1 MNEDLRTWF
10 KQKWVRMDTAGKIKG
25 DCGAREEGEGKPKC
39 LPMAK
44 AQAMD
49 KSDRA
54 TATRRKRR
62 EDPVA
67 DREGKGGKPINVR
80 TEAANPAQQAAIA
93 IAMKKAGKKPKNEE
107 VEHLEEKN
115 VPTNPALWSRAKSL
129 ARQKFDVYPSAY
141 ANGWAAKHYKSKGG
155 GWKSVSEEVD
165 ISDDIT
171 KKLTKITKQLHKSVS
186 AHGRQRDILM
196 NLIKKDEKDT
206 KETVDEKCWD
216 GYKAVGMKKKN
227 GKKVPNCV
235 PVSEEECPVRRQYKE
250 LKKLPIKDL
259 KDRIKRSSRVIDV
272 SGFDKESAISHILR
286 SQHGHKRV
294 NQAFGL
300 DEETKARNATDDE
313 YKKSLKDLMKRP
325 DFINTVRSLKKRDQ
339 DGEYDAEQNRKFK
352 NRLSKMKEEAKDE
365 GEYDYEGDMAISQLK
380 SVITNAQK
388 LHDMLE
394 PNTNLP
400 EWVQSKITLAE
411 DYIVT
416 AANYMDG
423 EMNEEANNLK
433 GTPVVSFSDFTD
445 KDDTK
450 NKYGQ
455 RVPKKL
461 KKDDPRVKFHKDTMG
476 EAATSDN
483 TGYGKGYHGNVDGG
497 DKQYSSMHTK
507 VKRLVGAAGH
517 LSDIKK
523 PNNMVKHFLD
533 STHGRHIADQP
544 SDSNITSRFKKFKNT
559 YNPEMN
565 EEAEQMDEISKK
577 TLGSYVK
584 KAAPQLATSLM
595 TAATTKDIA
604 NAEFH
609 GKRYAKRNRGI
620 EKAVDK
626 LAKEETQ
633 QDPSHY
639 NIVHRDSKRVVGTAT
654 TMKRARSARDR
665 HDNKYGSYGH
675 SIVPVFKEEYE
686 QMDEGRMSE
695 IAMDIDDHIKPHIAK
710 YKKIGGAEHLA
721 GKLRQV
727 GEKLAKEHGM
737 PSDWM
742 HKQVSHAA
750 EEHLGDQMNEKYL
763 TPAQRRNR
771 AMSSSGGEFGP
782 KRYGS
787 REDDFGHEAP
797 DRDRV
802 HSEPKDHGL
811 TVHDHEGKEIGTVP
825 KRHFEPMT
833 VAMNIAMKHS
843 RATGQ
848 NTEVRRH
855 GKKVESFKGKKVNE
869 SKNIIREVIR
879 KAVDKQGTNKANGKT
894 ATGSPVPKITI
905 NPTAL
910 DNLGNKRGIGGT

>member
-1 MNEDLRTWF
+1 
-10 KQKWVRMDTAGKIKG
+10 
-25 DCGAREEGEGKPKC
+25 
-39 LPMAK
+39 
-44 AQAMD
+44 
-49 KSDRA
+49 
-54 TATRRKRR
+54 
-62 EDPVA
+62 
-67 DREGKGGKPINVR
+67 
-80 TEAANPAQQAAIA
+80 
-93 IAMKKAGKKPKNEE
+93 MK
-107 VEHLEEKN
+107 
-115 VPTNPALWSRAKSL
+115 
-129 ARQKFDVYPSAY
+129 
-141 ANGWAAKHYKSKGG
+141 
-155 GWKSVSEEVD
+155 
-165 ISDDIT
+165 
-171 KKLTKITKQLHKSVS
+171 
-186 AHGRQRDILM
+186 
-196 NLIKKDEKDT
+196 
-206 KETVDEKCWD
+206 
-216 GYKAVGMKKKN
+216 
-227 GKKVPNCV
+227 
-235 PVSEEECPVRRQYKE
+235 
-250 LKKLPIKDL
+250 
-259 KDRIKRSSRVIDV
+259 
-272 SGFDKESAISHILR
+272 
-286 SQHGHKRV
+286 
-294 NQAFGL
+294 
-300 DEETKARNATDDE
+300 
-313 YKKSLKDLMKRP
+313 
-325 DFINTVRSLKKRDQ
+325 
-339 DGEYDAEQNRKFK
+339 
-352 NRLSKMKEEAKDE
+352 
-365 GEYDYEGDMAISQLK
+365 
-380 SVITNAQK
+380 
-388 LHDMLE
+388 
-394 PNTNLP
+394 
-400 EWVQSKITLAE
+400 
-411 DYIVT
+411 
-416 AANYMDG
+416 
-423 EMNEEANNLK
+423 EEANNLK

-517 LSDIKK
+517 LSDVEK
-523 PNNMVKHFLD
+523 PNKMVKHFLD

-584 KAAPQLATSLM
+584 KAASQLATSLM

-654 TMKRARSARDR
+654 TMKKARSARDR
-665 HDNKYGSYGH
+665 HDNKYGSYAH
-675 SIVPVFKEEYE
+675 SIVPVFKEEYEQMDEGNQENKAKKNAYVSSIIQKKLHPSVLPSLKYGRRELKKEEAEQMDEISQATRMSYLDAVRKKHLRHDDDEWGDRATKPPMGKSRLKMFNKQSNKALKVALKKEEVEQMDELKKSTLAAYIGAASRDRGFAGISVGAAERKSKEEKEMLARMGKRQKGVTTAASKLAREEVE

-727 GEKLAKEHGM
+727 GEKLAKMHGM

-750 EEHLGDQMNEKYL
+750 EEHLGDQMNEKHL
-763 TPAQRRNR
+763 TPAQRKKV
-771 AMSSSGGEFGP
+771 AESSSGGQFGP

-787 REDDFGHEAP
+787 REDDWGHDGPEPNSDKKFPYGDKSSWAHVHVNGEKVKEFHGP
-797 DRDRV
+797 TSYDDASEHAHELAYQHKKAGQKHKIEIRD
-802 HSEPKDHGL
+802 HSQP
-811 TVHDHEGKEIGTVP
+811 
-825 KRHFEPMT
+825 
-833 VAMNIAMKHS
+833 
-843 RATGQ
+843 
-848 NTEVRRH
+848 NTMIR
-855 GKKVESFKGKKVNE
+855 VNE